1 MVVAFSGQV
10 CFFAG
15 SLGSGRHE
23 TYLCRSDR
31 IVHRDGPYLLGEGS
45 MVARL
50 GTARGLRSAKIKLP
64 ILTEGSPSWWCRCC
78 SMRIASVDLS
88 LALKHVAA
96 VSAGCEC
103 RELCGRI
110 VSQKSTANAEGVL
123 EARPPGAMLR
133 RVSACASCRVTR
145 VQFYLSW
152 FLFETVEY

>member
-50 GTARGLRSAKIKLP
+50 GTAREPRSAKIKLP
-64 ILTEGSPSWWCRCC
+64 ILTEGSPSWWCCCC

-96 VSAGCEC
+96 VSAGCKC
-103 RELCGRI
+103 RELCRRI
-110 VSQKSTANAEGVL
+110 VSQRHSQRRGRVGGQASRGNISQSECVRLVSRDKSPVFC
-123 EARPPGAMLR
+123 PGSSLKP
-133 RVSACASCRVTR
+133 
-145 VQFYLSW
+145 
-152 FLFETVEY
+152 